1 MTIKAIVEK
10 SEDGLYSVYSEDHLG
25 NSYFGG
31 FGDSV
36 NEAKEDFITS
46 IKEAIS
52 ENAAE
57 GNPTPAFE
65 EISIEYNYDLPSFF
79 NCFDFINVRK
89 FARYAGVNE
98 SKMRAYKSGVA
109 FPGEK
114 VTSRIVK
121 AIKTIG
127 ADLIS
132 ASI

>member
-1 MTIKAIVEK
+1 MTIKAIIEK
-10 SEDGLYSVYSEDHLG
+10 GEDGLYAVYSEDHIG
-25 NSYFGG
+25 HSYFGG
-31 FGDSV
+31 FGDSA
-36 NEAKEDFITS
+36 NEAKKDFVES
-46 IKEAIS
+46 IHEAIAENVS
-52 ENAAE
+52 E
-57 GNPTPAFE
+57 GLVTPLME
-65 EISIEYNYDLPSFF
+65 DITVEYHYDLPSFF

-98 SKMRAYKSGVA
+98 SKMRAYKSGAA

-127 ADLIS
+127 ADLSS